1 MIVLNKNLANPVIRF
16 LPIYDIPSGTS
27 AISDLEVQL
36 IDDETQTKY
45 TYTNVTNAVSGDFV
59 EHTFNDTSNIIEDK
73 YYTLRVLRTD
83 TNKVIYR
90 DKLFATTQTGNTK
103 FDNNVNQYTPA
114 DSGNNDY
121 IIL

>member
-16 LPIYDIPSGTS
+16 LPFYNIPKNATS
-27 AISDLEVQL
+27 IADLEVRL
-36 IDDETQTKY
+36 IDDETQTEY
-45 TYTNVTNAVSGDFV
+45 TYTTITNSVVGDFV

-73 YYTLRVLRTD
+73 YYTLRVVRTD